1 VTDGAITT
9 VLIIDSD
16 NVHRGMLACTLPA
29 QRYGVEFANNAETGL
44 SLLAQRSTEVVLVG
58 WPGPSDLCH
67 RIRALPGGHARTLV
81 LMDERFRDESVGQ
94 AEVESS
100 GADAFLPFPFEM
112 GALEACLA
120 EARGRRQPRP
130 APGAAA
136 PARPSTPAGAPR
148 PVEAASPPADEK
160 REWRAFEEQ
169 VERIHA
175 RLDTSSYYELL
186 QVPPGS
192 GGGEIKQ
199 AYFDRS
205 IEFHPDRFLRLED
218 QRLRAKIYDVFKRMS
233 EAFKVLINPEARA
246 AYDTNLAGP
255 NRELRYLEHGRGPGP
270 RDPAGD
276 ATTPAGKKYLVY
288 ALRAEDDGK
297 LRSARRYLAM
307 ALQYEPDNE
316 ALHARLEGLTRRLVG

>member
-1 VTDGAITT
+1 MTGGAITT

-29 QRYGVEFANNAETGL
+29 QRYGVEFANTAEKGL
-44 SLLAQRSTEVVLVG
+44 SRLARRSTDVVLVG

-67 RIRALPGGHARTLV
+67 RIRALPGGHACTVV

-120 EARGRRQPRP
+120 EARGRRP
-130 APGAAA
+130 ARLAPVDAA
-136 PARPSTPAGAPR
+136 PARLSAPGATRPAG
-148 PVEAASPPADEK
+148 VGSPAVDE
-160 REWRAFEEQ
+160 EQAWQAFEER

-175 RLDTSSYYELL
+175 RLDASSYYDLL

-192 GGGEIKQ
+192 GGGEVKQ

-218 QRLRAKIYDVFKRMS
+218 QQLRAKIYDVFKRMS

-246 AYDTNLAGP
+246 AYDANLARP
-255 NRELRYLEHGRGPGP
+255 NRELRYLEHKRGPGP
-270 RDPAGD
+270 EDPAGD
-276 ATTPAGKKYLVY
+276 ATTAAGKKYLVY
-288 ALRAEDDGK
+288 ALLAEDDGK
-297 LRSARRYLAM
+297 LRSARRYLSM

-316 ALHARLEGLTRRLVG
+316 ALHARLERLTRRLVG